1 LSVTTTTFIRG
12 DILNKRNIIAAAV
25 LATTSGLCA
34 AQSGVTIYG
43 LVDVTLGHIKGA
55 ATGVNS
61 QDQAVWRVDS
71 GGMSTSH
78 LGFRGTEDLGGGLS
92 AFFDLSTF
100 IRADTG
106 ASGRSDA
113 IGAPANVAADPFW
126 SRAAVLGV
134 ASRDYGRIRLGNVT
148 TLLFFNSITSN
159 AFGDSTVFGPLNLV
173 THIGGP
179 QAGGTGWTNSVVYDS
194 PVLGGASASLARN
207 LSENQGGHNT
217 AARVAY
223 AQGPV
228 AASIVWQSVK
238 KNPATFADGTT
249 QNNVDTWML
258 GGSYDFGAAKVYTH
272 LGRLSNKGTETAPQ
286 NVAYRIVEV
295 SASMPVGAGQFLAG
309 YALRK
314 TSDTPAPA
322 PATAPGGSIKRGVLT
337 VGYDHYLSKRT
348 DLYAMVMSDKTETW
362 TLPAPPRSV
371 EASATSV
378 GLGIRHRF

>member
-1 LSVTTTTFIRG
+1 M
-12 DILNKRNIIAAAV
+12 NKRTIIAAAA
-25 LATTSGLCA
+25 LATASGMCA
-34 AQSGVTIYG
+34 AQSSVTLYG
-43 LVDVTLGHIKGA
+43 LFDVTVGHIKGA
-55 ATGVNS
+55 ATGVNA

-71 GGMSTSH
+71 GGLSTSH
-78 LGFRGTEDLGGGLS
+78 IGFRGTEDLGNGLS
-92 AFFDLSTF
+92 AFFDLSSF
-100 IRADTG
+100 FRGDIG
-106 ASGRSDA
+106 APGRNDA

-194 PVLGGASASLARN
+194 PVLGGASVSLARN
-207 LSENQGGHNT
+207 LSENQGGHNA

-223 AQGPV
+223 TQGPV
-228 AASIVWQSVK
+228 AASFVWQSVK

-249 QNNVDTWML
+249 PNNVDTWML
-258 GGSYDFGAAKVYTH
+258 GGSYDFGVAKVYAH
-272 LGRLSNKGTETAPQ
+272 LGRLSNKGTEAAPQ
-286 NVAYRIVEV
+286 DVAYRITEV
-295 SASMPVGAGQFLAG
+295 SATVPVGAGQVLAG

-314 TSDTPAPA
+314 TSDTPSPV
-322 PATAPGGSIKRGVLT
+322 PATAPGGNIKRAVLT
-337 VGYDHYLSKRT
+337 LGYDHYLSKRT
-348 DLYAMVMSDKTETW
+348 DLYAIVMNDKTETW
-362 TLPAPPRSV
+362 TIPAPPRQV

-378 GLGIRHRF
+378 GIGIRHRF